1 MPSGHFRSRTYF
13 DHVVL
18 PTSAANAAIYY
29 ATRHSNLLINP
40 FVLALFL
47 KERSKDHINY
57 FALSFGYGS
66 FKLMVGV
73 CESGLYVFAY
83 RALK

>member
-18 PTSAANAAIYY
+18 PTSAANAAIYN

-47 KERSKDHINY
+47 KERSMDHINY
-57 FALSFGYGS
+57 FALLSGYGS
-66 FKLMVGV
+66 FKLMIDVY
-73 CESGLYVFAY
+73 ESGLYMFAE
-83 RALK
+83 RTL